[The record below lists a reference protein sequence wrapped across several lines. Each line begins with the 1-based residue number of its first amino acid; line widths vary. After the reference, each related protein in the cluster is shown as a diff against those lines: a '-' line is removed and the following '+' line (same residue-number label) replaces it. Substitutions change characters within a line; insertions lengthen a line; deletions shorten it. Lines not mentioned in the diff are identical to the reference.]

1 MTYTEEGCHT
11 KNGGRHTIYLYRR
24 RVFTYSAD
32 VCGSSTRSI
41 LYCKSWTRGRRRT
54 QKRKSNNFV
63 HQQRCRQPRKV
74 NYQIHWRSEQN
85 AEYWILLSA
94 TQERIL
100 ADSVYAIVVHQSMLE
115 ECVAKVVKKGD
126 ESCSQDNLCLERTRS
141 NTPTFY
147 AVLGTPRSNCR
158 CGTSTQ
164 FHQRVAVGR
173 TRNHRDKPV
182 HADTDSLKGNIL
194 SEKAAKKIHEA
205 GNCELHK
212 TKFKQLIA
220 DAYLRFQERQRVVYE
235 GVYTLSNN
243 WKWQIA
249 VNQNSDSQFH
259 TKASLRIRRRACLGK
274 PRSMNTYIW
283 WLVEGKLVDHVLVR
297 EIKRTWRKS
306 ENILSKMVTEWW
318 IFVSIFCSENPHC
331 SRGSQSRS
339 SNHCVC
345 DRGVYTHSLVARTFF
360 CCTYTAR
367 ALRTFSYTIT
377 HGSRLQ
383 CACRHLSFIS
393 PLSLLMFRPSLL
405 LLFLDGHFE
414 TNPDYDVT
422 DFDIHDILPNF
433 PRPKSA
439 TKKRRSSALRT
450 RTSSLAAWPSSFLP
464 QVMSPKSST
473 RSLPWIMTRRSST
486 NQTTVSPTSRKNHE
500 REQWSIRCFHSVWI
514 LCFARCSLVILFLRE
529 KAKKACNRETVA
541 REREREREE
550 REDFVISVAE
560 SMSMKSRRNSKR
572 SHSLQTHKE
581 FCSDDWHLRGHQE
594 WKSSTSYPWWKFSS
608 EKIKLGW
615 VRIGEP
621 KFLEW
626 RNSEH
631 SLFESQRE
639 LESQRLQLLQD
650 IYWTDQVQRERK
662 ICVANWIW
670 RIVFIRKASQ
680 EVAKNLKNWK
690 CAAFKR
696 KNMENKRRL
705 E

>member
-249 VNQNSDSQFH
+249 VNQNSDSKFH
-259 TKASLRIRRRACLGK
+259 TKASSRIRRRACLGK
-274 PRSMNTYIW
+274 PRSINSYIW

-306 ENILSKMVTEWW
+306 ENILSKMVTERW
-318 IFVSIFCSENPHC
+318 ICVSTFVLRTHLVVEVRTHVVATTV
-331 SRGSQSRS
+331 
-339 SNHCVC
+339 CVT
-345 DRGVYTHSLVARTFF
+345 GVCTHSPVARTVFS
-360 CCTYTAR
+360 CTYTAR
-367 ALRTFSYTIT
+367 ALRAFSCTFT

-393 PLSLLMFRPSLL
+393 PSRFSCFTRRCSCCSLTVTSRPIPTTTSLTL
-405 LLFLDGHFE
+405 
-414 TNPDYDVT
+414 TST
-422 DFDIHDILPNF
+422 TSCRTF
-433 PRPKSA
+433 P

-450 RTSSLAAWPSSFLP
+450 RTSSLANWPSSFLP

-486 NQTTVSPTSRKNHE
+486 NQTTVSPTSRKPTNE
-500 REQWSIRCFHSVWI
+500 NSGQFGVSTVFESSVLHVAHWW
-514 LCFARCSLVILFLRE
+514 FCSLER
-529 KAKKACNRETVA
+529 KQRKQQSRNRCK
-541 REREREREE
+541 RERER
-550 REDFVISVAE
+550 
-560 SMSMKSRRNSKR
+560 
-572 SHSLQTHKE
+572 
-581 FCSDDWHLRGHQE
+581 G
-594 WKSSTSYPWWKFSS
+594 
-608 EKIKLGW
+608 
-615 VRIGEP
+615 
-621 KFLEW
+621 
-626 RNSEH
+626 
-631 SLFESQRE
+631 
-639 LESQRLQLLQD
+639 
-650 IYWTDQVQRERK
+650 
-662 ICVANWIW
+662 
-670 RIVFIRKASQ
+670 
-680 EVAKNLKNWK
+680 
-690 CAAFKR
+690 
-696 KNMENKRRL
+696 KRRFCDQCCRVDVN
-705 E
+705 EKSTEQ